1 MLAPRVI
8 GLGQNEP
15 FHSLRRHGRSTSVS
29 GPASRRSALPSRAIT
44 GHGAYG
50 QDSVKRCRD
59 ALAFGSA
66 PIDFTTS
73 RAHSMKRSTTGLNV
87 RFFNMTIATGHG
99 GIGISIGS
107 RFRKKRTE
115 FSVNTET

>member
-1 MLAPRVI
+1 MSAMPRKRPLAVK
-8 GLGQNEP
+8 
-15 FHSLRRHGRSTSVS
+15 
-29 GPASRRSALPSRAIT
+29 ASPVAM
-44 GHGAYG
+44 GHNRPWHYG

-73 RAHSMKRSTTGLNV
+73 RAHSMKRSTTGLKF

-107 RFRKKRTE
+107 RFRKKR
-115 FSVNTET
+115 SALGVNTEAGMAAINRPLMLKKLRR